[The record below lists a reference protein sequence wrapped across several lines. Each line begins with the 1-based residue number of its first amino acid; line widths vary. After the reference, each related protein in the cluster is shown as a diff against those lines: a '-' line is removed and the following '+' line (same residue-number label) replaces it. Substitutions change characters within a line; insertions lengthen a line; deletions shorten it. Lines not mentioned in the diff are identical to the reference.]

1 MSGAEAGGGDTCP
14 ACPVL
19 LEGVP
24 AAHQTHGEVANAER
38 VLQKALEGHGPAG
51 HSPLAQTPAALHAG
65 QAGIAAQ
72 AVVAHAVLQVSASQL
87 CGPHTPRSLRPLPS
101 RPPPPQAVPSGRG
114 GAPTLPPRC
123 SGARGRDGMHLLRQR
138 CTPTRAPPGSRPTWL
153 PVPQG
158 GSTESAQGPEAPG
171 AGAR

>member
-1 MSGAEAGGGDTCP
+1 MSGAEAGGGDACP

-24 AAHQTHGEVANAER
+24 AARQTHGEVADAEW

-51 HSPLAQTPAALHAG
+51 HSPLTQTPAALHAG

-72 AVVAHAVLQVSASQL
+72 AVVAHAVLQVGAGQL

-101 RPPPPQAVPSGRG
+101 RP
-114 GAPTLPPRC
+114 LPP
-123 SGARGRDGMHLLRQR
+123 
-138 CTPTRAPPGSRPTWL
+138 
-153 PVPQG
+153 
-158 GSTESAQGPEAPG
+158 
-171 AGAR
+171 